1 MALLCVGVGIS
12 PTSWGVNGLQGRG
25 SSHDLLSGA
34 ESPKEWSGGHVTL
47 KVDVGDHCSATWCIV
62 IFKLTKLFVATLGTL
77 LEGTV
82 SQIFYVRLSL
92 NFMTKNGKLFA
103 FF

>member
-34 ESPKEWSGGHVTL
+34 ESPKEWSGGLVTL
-47 KVDVGDHCSATWCIV
+47 KETRKGKKENS
-62 IFKLTKLFVATLGTL
+62 KYGKNL
-77 LEGTV
+77 LIEV
-82 SQIFYVRLSL
+82 YLKQYWISI
-92 NFMTKNGKLFA
+92 
-103 FF
+103 